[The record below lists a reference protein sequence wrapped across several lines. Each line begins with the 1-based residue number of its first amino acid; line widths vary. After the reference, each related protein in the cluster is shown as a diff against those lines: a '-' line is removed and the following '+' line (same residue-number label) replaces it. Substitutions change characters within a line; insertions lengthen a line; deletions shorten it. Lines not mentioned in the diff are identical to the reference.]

1 MNDTSTHR
9 FLRHAGLWMLGA
21 LTLASAPNLRA
32 QDDYPVNFDKTQA
45 YTHDSRKLQG
55 VSLSG
60 SADGAQSITIP
71 SPNLVY
77 TDMTP
82 QAFTARAGEQL
93 TATFQFSGT
102 WMHGYVYLDRGQDGA
117 FDATLN
123 TDCTIPEGSDIMA
136 FAYAEATL
144 DSGNGKNSAGA
155 SLQSPNVL
163 NPPSFTLPADLGE
176 GIYRMRFKVDWAGID
191 PGGRMTSSN
200 SILANG
206 GGIMDVLLNVHG
218 EFAHVKVM
226 ADGGT
231 VALADGTPLGTTAK
245 DLPFGQAQR
254 LRLTPA
260 EGRMCDY
267 LRIRHGYHL
276 DADPSVHGNLQ
287 WTEALIP
294 GYLIEN
300 GEVELPG
307 EYLNG
312 DVEITA
318 VFVPTSGTGDPT
330 EDYSLA
336 FDPSATVA
344 ADAPALKL
352 IKMECTAGKGGTLN
366 VPATAQTAYIN
377 MTPRALSIVPGDSV
391 TVKASR
397 NRGLD
402 AYLYIDLNSDGQF
415 SAALD
420 GNGQPTLSSELVAM
434 VEFEDTESTG
444 AVAFPKFAIHSLMP
458 EGMYRARL
466 KMDRRN
472 TDPAGSATLVDKQG
486 CVVDFLVNVHRT
498 HGTLDVMTTNGS
510 INGINNSGLPVN
522 LPAYSSIA
530 VVPTPAAAGYVADSI
545 TVRHG
550 HDLQGQQYRHGNR
563 QWNEYKLPAKNFT
576 LPADSVDGDVV
587 LTADFL
593 PTADAEYQLVF
604 SDEFDAPDGTQ
615 EDETRWMRCQ
625 RYGATWNRY
634 CSDSPEVIYHR
645 DGKLVARA
653 IPNPD
658 RTTDNVPMLT
668 GGVKS
673 MGKFGF
679 TYGKVECRAMTNPW
693 VGNFPAIWMMPEDQN
708 DGWPACGEIDIYE
721 MIDTQDLAWHTVH
734 SHWTWD
740 LGNKNNPQ
748 SSYNETVPQDRYHT
762 YGFEWDET
770 SMRWYVDG
778 KQVAQY
784 AKSTDVNVLA
794 QGQWPFDKHFHLIL
808 NQSVGSGAW
817 AANPDESHTYET
829 LFDWVR
835 VYQKKGQS
843 NTTDGIVGIHAF
855 EGGSADDAPTLHLG
869 QGELGITTTA
879 PRVVSVCDLSG
890 RVLFNRMVDGTVNL
904 HLNRGIYLV
913 EGRKVL
919 VP

>member
-9 FLRHAGLWMLGA
+9 LVRHAGLWMLGA
-21 LTLASAPNLRA
+21 LTLASTLSVQA
-32 QDDYPVNFDKTQA
+32 QDDYPVNFTKTQT
-45 YTHDSRKLQG
+45 YTHASRKLQG

-71 SPNLVY
+71 SPSTVY

-93 TATFQFSGT
+93 TATFQYSGS
-102 WMHGYVYLDRGQDGA
+102 WMHGYVYLDCGQDGA

-123 TDCTIPEGSDIMA
+123 TDCTIPAGSDIMA
-136 FAYAEATL
+136 FAYAEVTL
-144 DSGNGKNSAGA
+144 DSGSGKNSAGA
-155 SLQSPNVL
+155 SLASPNVL
-163 NPPSFTLPADLGE
+163 NPPSFTLPADLAE

-191 PGGRMTSSN
+191 PGGRMTSNN

-245 DLPFGQAQR
+245 DLPFGQTQR

-276 DADPSVHGNLQ
+276 DAEPSVHGNLQ
-287 WTEALIP
+287 WTETLIP

-307 EYLNG
+307 EYLDG

-336 FDPSATVA
+336 FDPSATVT
-344 ADAPALKL
+344 ADAPAVKL

-377 MTPRALSIVPGDSV
+377 MMPTAVSVVPGDSV
-391 TVKASR
+391 DVKVSR

-402 AYLYIDLNSDGQF
+402 AYLYIDLNGDGQF

-420 GNGQPTLSSELVAM
+420 GDGQPTLSSELVAM
-434 VEFEDTESTG
+434 AESEDTESTG

-472 TDPAGSATLVDKQG
+472 TDPAGSATLVGDQG
-486 CVVDFLVNVHRT
+486 CVVDFLVNVHRPQGKLELLT
-498 HGTLDVMTTNGS
+498 ANGS
-510 INGINNSGLPVN
+510 LNGNNNSGLPLNVT
-522 LPAYSSIA
+522 AYSSLV
-530 VVPTPAAAGYVADSI
+530 VVPTPAADGYVCDSV

-550 HDLQGQQYRHGNR
+550 HDLQGEQYRHGNR
-563 QWNEYKLPAKNFT
+563 QWSEYKVPAARFT
-576 LPADSVDGDVV
+576 LPADSIDGDVIM
-587 LTADFL
+587 TAEFRATD
-593 PTADAEYQLVF
+593 AAEYQLVF
-604 SDEFDAPDGTQ
+604 SDEFNAPDGTQ
-615 EDETRWMRCQ
+615 EDETQWMRCPRQ
-625 RYGATWNRY
+625 NATWNRY
-634 CSDSPEVIYHR
+634 CSDSPEVIYHE

-668 GGVKS
+668 GGIKT

-679 TYGKVECRAMTNPW
+679 TYGKVECRSMTEQW
-693 VGNFPAIWMMPEDQN
+693 TGTFPAIWMMPEDQSA
-708 DGWPACGEIDIYE
+708 GWPSCGEIDIFE
-721 MIDTQDLAWHTVH
+721 TIDNQNMAYHTVH
-734 SHWTWD
+734 SHWTYD
-740 LGNKNNPQ
+740 LGQTGNPK
-748 SSYNETVPQDRYHT
+748 SGYNETVPQDRYHT

-784 AKSTDVNVLA
+784 NKSTDTNALT
-794 QGQWPFDKHFHLIL
+794 QGQWPFDKHFHLMI

-817 AANPDESHTYET
+817 AAPADESHTYVT
-829 LFDWVR
+829 RFDWIR

-843 NTTDGIVGIHAF
+843 NTRDGVVGIHSVENSAA
-855 EGGSADDAPTLHLG
+855 GALQLQPAKGSLSV
-869 QGELGITTTA
+869 TTCA

-890 RVLFNRMVDGTVNL
+890 RTMYHAVVDGTVRL
-904 HLNRGIYLV
+904 PLNRGIYIV
-913 EGRKVL
+913 DGRKVL